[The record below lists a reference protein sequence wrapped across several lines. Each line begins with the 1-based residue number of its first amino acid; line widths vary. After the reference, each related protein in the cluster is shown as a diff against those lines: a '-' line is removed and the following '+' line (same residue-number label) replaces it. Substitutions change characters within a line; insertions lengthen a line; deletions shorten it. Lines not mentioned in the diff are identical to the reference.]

1 VGSVETRPADT
12 ARSRGCHVRQRQ
24 KCRRLGCNQGAT
36 SDEKGLV
43 ESAFALGKARS
54 VIAVCPALCIV
65 WSSIVPTQ
73 RWILSRMR
81 RMPLFG
87 GTASVKPNGL
97 IC

>member
-1 VGSVETRPADT
+1 LPREAAS
-12 ARSRGCHVRQRQ
+12 